1 MMIRHLL
8 LTGLLLAGTASP
20 LTAEAYLEPEDVLD
34 DESLTTRFFAP
45 PPSNRETADQV
56 RKQQEESAARRA
68 AEQEALKP
76 KPEQPDEEELHGA
89 APEEEDQADLEA
101 LIKALQELQG
111 ASSSSA
117 ATGNDAV
124 NQRLLERVQARQ
136 AAEQRAALLQQLLG
150 NDQTMHSGAPLS
162 DTGPAA
168 VLTVLAMAGAVG
180 ETWRRVRKAQ
190 RASQL

>member
-8 LTGLLLAGTASP
+8 LTGLLLAGTVSP

-45 PPSNRETADQV
+45 PPPDRELADQV
-56 RKQQEESAARRA
+56 RKQQEESAARRK
-68 AEQEALKP
+68 AEQDALKP
-76 KPEQPDEEELHGA
+76 KPAEPEEDMHGAAPDEEET
-89 APEEEDQADLEA
+89 DLEA
-101 LIKALQELQG
+101 LIKALEELQG
-111 ASSSSA
+111 ASSSSSA
-117 ATGNDAV
+117 SDDDAV
-124 NQRLLERVQARQ
+124 NERLLERIQERQ
-136 AAEQRAALLQQLLG
+136 EASQRAALLEQLLG
-150 NDQTMHSGAPLS
+150 DDQTLHSGAPLS

-190 RASQL
+190 KATQL

>member
-8 LTGLLLAGTASP
+8 LTGLLLAGTVSP

-56 RKQQEESAARRA
+56 RKQQEESAARREAEQAALKEPA
-68 AEQEALKP
+68 AEPA
-76 KPEQPDEEELHGA
+76 EEDLHGA
-89 APEEEDQADLEA
+89 APEEESTDLEA

-111 ASSSSA
+111 ASSSSTA
-117 ATGNDAV
+117 GGDDAV
-124 NQRLLERVQARQ
+124 NQRLLERIQARQ
-136 AAEQRAALLQQLLG
+136 EADQRAALLQQLLG
-150 NDQTMHSGAPLS
+150 DDQTMHSGAPLS

-190 RASQL
+190 KATQL